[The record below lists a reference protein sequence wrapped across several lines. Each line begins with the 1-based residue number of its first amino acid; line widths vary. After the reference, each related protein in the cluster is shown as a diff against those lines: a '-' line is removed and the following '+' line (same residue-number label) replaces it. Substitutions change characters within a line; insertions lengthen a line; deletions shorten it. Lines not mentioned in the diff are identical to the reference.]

1 MVSTMPRP
9 SSIARSI
16 LPAALALAAP
26 FAALAQSGPTT
37 ADLALWLKADSG
49 LAADG
54 STWTDSSG
62 AGHNATAIAGEAP
75 TVQQAALNGLPVA
88 VFSGGQ
94 AMSIAGNVLS
104 GQHFTILAVVTDT
117 SVAGGSFREIVSN
130 WDTTTRTTSIFL
142 GTVWSDVN
150 GVAVD
155 RIRFTDAI
163 GGQDQGQTG
172 QGQIPKPTKA
182 FILTGLASG
191 HNALIRLDKKT
202 EYQLGAPLSKR
213 DLTQGWYLGSQG
225 DADVELWEG
234 DIAEVLV
241 YDAPLSKAEFAT
253 DLSYLQTKWLPKKK

>member
-1 MVSTMPRP
+1 MPRLP
-9 SSIARSI
+9 SIARSI
-16 LPAALALAAP
+16 SLLALALSAP
-26 FAALAQSGPTT
+26 SGVLAQSGPTT

-54 STWTDSSG
+54 SSWADSSG
-62 AGHNATAIAGEAP
+62 NNHNATAVAGEAP
-75 TVQQAALNGLPVA
+75 VVQQAGLNGLPVA

-94 AMSIAGNVLS
+94 AMSIAGPVLS
-104 GQHFTILAVVTDT
+104 GQHFTILAVVTDN
-117 SVAGGSFREIVSN
+117 SVAGGSFREVISN
-130 WDTTTRTTSIFL
+130 WDTNTRTTSIFL
-142 GTVWSDVN
+142 GTVWSDVG
-150 GVAVD
+150 GVAAD

-172 QGQIPKPTKA
+172 QGQIAKPTKA

-191 HNALIRLDKKT
+191 HNTLIRLDKKT

-213 DLTQGWYLGSQG
+213 DLAQGWYLGSQG
-225 DADVELWEG
+225 DSNVELWEG

-253 DLSYLQTKWLPKKK
+253 DLNYLQTKWLQKKK

>member
-1 MVSTMPRP
+1 MPRLL
-9 SSIARSI
+9 SIARSI
-16 LPAALALAAP
+16 LPAVVVWAAP
-26 FAALAQSGPTT
+26 FAVLAQSGPTT

-54 STWTDSSG
+54 SVWTDSSG

-75 TVQQAALNGLPVA
+75 SVQQAALNGLPVA

-94 AMSIAGNVLS
+94 AMSIAGKVVS

-117 SVAGGSFREIVSN
+117 SVAGGSFREILSN

-142 GTVWSDVN
+142 GTVWSDIG
-150 GVAVD
+150 GVPAD

-172 QGQIPKPTKA
+172 QGQIAKPTKA

-191 HNALIRLDKKT
+191 HNALVRLDKKT
-202 EYQLGAPLSKR
+202 VYQLGAPLAKR
-213 DLTQGWYLGSQG
+213 DLAETWYLGSQG
-225 DADVELWEG
+225 DSNVELWQG

-241 YDAPLSKAEFAT
+241 YDAPLSKAEFAAN
-253 DLSYLQTKWLPKKK
+253 LSYLQAKWLPKKK